1 MSSPNPADEGAGTS
15 SDPVSPAGGEPAD
28 SGLANPAPADGT
40 AAGTAATPDPW
51 LQTPAWE
58 SSPAPWPQGPVA
70 GEQRASDQS
79 LGAQTPPPSSW
90 GGSATEQARNTTPP
104 PGNTTPPPGATTP
117 PPGSW
122 GQPQEDPRAQAGGVL
137 PGYPQQT
144 GYAQPGDPYQA
155 GYPQPGYPQ
164 QPGYLQQAGYPQPG
178 YPQAGY
184 PQPFVGAQ
192 ARNNPLAITAL
203 VCGIVQF
210 VLGLFVVLNILGAI
224 PAIICGAIALRQIR
238 ERRERGRG
246 MAIAGLVLGILG
258 VVYFIL
264 VIILIVVG
272 LHIRSGSS

>member
-1 MSSPNPADEGAGTS
+1 MSSPNPADEGSGTS
-15 SDPVSPAGGEPAD
+15 SDPASPAGGEPAN
-28 SGLANPAPADGT
+28 GETAGATPADGSP
-40 AAGTAATPDPW
+40 AEAAATPDPW
-51 LQTPAWE
+51 LQPPAWE
-58 SSPAPWPQGPVA
+58 SAPAPWPQGPVV
-70 GEQRASDQS
+70 GDQSASDDTF
-79 LGAQTPPPSSW
+79 GAQTPPPSSW
-90 GGSATEQARNTTPP
+90 GEPAQAQPGNTTPP
-104 PGNTTPPPGATTP
+104 PGNTTPPPGSMTPPPGATTP

-122 GQPQEDPRAQAGGVL
+122 GQPQEATQAQAGGAL
-137 PGYPQQT
+137 PGYPPQT
-144 GYAQPGDPYQA
+144 
-155 GYPQPGYPQ
+155 GYPQPGYQ
-164 QPGYLQQAGYPQPG
+164 QQPG
-178 YPQAGY
+178 YPQPASYGQPGYPQPGY

-238 ERRERGRG
+238 ERGERGRG

-272 LHIRSGSS
+272 LHVRNGSS